1 MVEFRLYYDDTGKV
15 LCYTCEN
22 LEGNYLVIDA
32 DTYHQC
38 RHDVYVIDGKLVKQS
53 DCTVIRKLKPSTTG
67 VTCSSDDIC
76 MITTEGETT
85 KWNLTT
91 NEHRYN

>member
-15 LCYTCEN
+15 ICYTCEN
-22 LEGNYLVIDA
+22 LEGNYLVIDG

-38 RHDVYVIDGKLVKQS
+38 RPDVYVINGKLVTQS
-53 DCTVIRKLKPSTTG
+53 DATVIRKLQPSNTG
-67 VTCSSDDIC
+67 VACSSADIC

-85 KWNLTT
+85 KWKLTT
-91 NEHRYN
+91 NEYRHN